1 MSDFQILSLHSM
13 SIERRYHPLLIPEDL
28 KNGVPFI
35 SILYVEKDTNGTR
48 FQTQALSKLHFKDST
63 PRITRAFTPFL
74 EDKFFELLLELKRQH
89 AKSKSGV
96 SQEVFLKRA
105 IFRSLAEQTESMFK
119 LMVGE
124 KMFYKSISSNG
135 GYTYSSCQLSLD
147 KVSLSFEVIQTEEG
161 NLYLEPIFTIH
172 DQNYSRRDVQVYS
185 FLLLVDSIFYIIP
198 QKDYQT
204 LEWFNDKQ
212 SFRYAQQPNELMEK
226 VVLPLE
232 EKCTVN
238 RNNHFEIKTI
248 DLVPQSAVLLSEISG
263 SFLMLTPRWNY
274 DGFVV
279 EGNYQEFYDTNVN
292 GELYQIKR
300 NQIAEQEFHEYLK
313 HLHPSFSKQIN
324 GYFYLSF
331 AEAKKKQWFL
341 KTFHKWLDDD
351 VEIHGMDLLHH
362 FRYSAF
368 EIFTHFEV
376 LDQKGA
382 ILQLYLKVSFGK
394 EEAPLLELKKLLMSG
409 QTYIL
414 LKDNT
419 MGVLTDEWIQNYGA
433 IIKHGQIHK
442 NIITIPQW
450 IILALQSGSS
460 SEQLSPIISKDW
472 WNKWLN
478 WQDEDAK
485 VYDLP
490 DGINAALRPY
500 QHKGF
505 EWMVLLSEIGAG
517 ALLADDMGL
526 GKTLQTITF
535 LTYLLEKNAAA
546 RFMIVC
552 PASLMYNWSQEI
564 QKFSPQLKC
573 YTYHS
578 GSRDLQKFQDLNAQV
593 LICSYGTMRSDID
606 ELSVRMWDA
615 IILDESHHVRNY
627 NTQISKAIQ
636 QLNSSHKVA
645 LSGTPVMN
653 NTEDLYPQLNFLLPG
668 FLGTHEFFRK
678 EYALPIDR
686 NRDPKKI
693 QSLQKLTNPFLLR
706 RTKQQV
712 ASDLPEKTESV
723 YWCEMSPKQKEYYEE
738 VKNSVKS
745 SLFLGANHDNLV
757 KNKLSILQ
765 GIQKLRQICA
775 APSLVKGFDFDSN
788 SSIKLDV
795 IMEEIRQLGDHKAL
809 IFSQFKG
816 MLQLIVNQCQ
826 KEGIL
831 YYHIDGDTPIP
842 DRQNL
847 VNSFQE
853 EGNPCH
859 VFLISLMTGNA
870 GLNLTAADY
879 VFLID
884 PWWNTAIQQQAI
896 DRTHRIGQNKNVFA
910 YKMICKDT
918 IEEKILLLQQRKS
931 ELSDGL
937 IHEEDG
943 FVKQLTEDD
952 IEFLFE

>member
-1 MSDFQILSLHSM
+1 M
-13 SIERRYHPLLIPEDL
+13 SIERTFYPLLIPDEL
-28 KNGVPFI
+28 LNGVPYVH
-35 SILYVEKDTNGTR
+35 ILYVEKDENETR
-48 FQTQALSKLHFKDST
+48 FQTQDLSKHHFKHSSEK
-63 PRITRAFTPFL
+63 ITRALTPFL
-74 EDKFFELLLELKRQH
+74 EDKFFELLLELKKQH

-96 SQEVFLKRA
+96 SQDVYLKRA
-105 IFRSLAEQTESMFK
+105 VFRSLAELTESMFK
-119 LMVGE
+119 LLINE
-124 KMFYKSISSNG
+124 KVYFRIHTSKAGFTTSA
-135 GYTYSSCQLSLD
+135 CQLSLE
-147 KVSLSFEVIQTEEG
+147 SPILSFEVVQSEERG
-161 NLYLEPIFTIH
+161 LYLEPVFTI
-172 DQNYSRRDVQVYS
+172 NEQVYS
-185 FLLLVDSIFYIIP
+185 KNEIKLFAFLLIIDATVYILS
-198 QKDYQT
+198 QKDYLI
-204 LEWFNDKQ
+204 LEWFKEKRAQ
-212 SFRYAQQPNELMEK
+212 KYAQSPNELMQK
-226 VVLPLE
+226 IILPLE
-232 EKCTVN
+232 EKCPVN
-238 RNNHFEIKTI
+238 RNNFFEIKTI
-248 DLVPQSAVLLSEISG
+248 NQLPQSAVLLSEISG

-279 EGNYQEFYDTNVN
+279 EGNFQEYYDTNVN
-292 GELYQIKR
+292 GELYRIHR
-300 NQIAEQEFHEYLK
+300 NQIAEQEFHDYLK
-313 HLHPSFSKQIN
+313 QLHPVFSKQIN

-341 KTFHKWLDDD
+341 KTFHQWLDDD

-362 FRYSAF
+362 FRYSPF
-368 EIFTHFEV
+368 EIYTDFKV

-382 ILQLYLKVSFGK
+382 ILNLYLKVSFGK
-394 EEAPLLELKKLLMSG
+394 EEAPLHELKKLLMSG
-409 QTYIL
+409 QTSVL
-414 LKDNT
+414 LKDNS
-419 MGVLTDEWIQNYGA
+419 MGILTDEWIQNYGTL
-433 IIKHGQIHK
+433 IKHGQINK

-450 IILALQSGSS
+450 IILAMQSGSS
-460 SEQLSPIISKDW
+460 SEQLSPVISKDW

-478 WQDEDAK
+478 WQDENSK

-490 DGINAALRPY
+490 PGINAELRPY

-535 LTYLLEKNAAA
+535 LAYQFEKNPAA

-564 QKFSPQLKC
+564 QKFSPSLQC

-578 GSRDLQKFQDLNAQV
+578 GNRDLQKFQDSKAQV
-593 LICSYGTMRSDID
+593 LICSYGTMRADIN
-606 ELSVRMWDA
+606 ELSVRLWDS

-627 NTQISKAIQ
+627 NTLISKAIQ
-636 QLNSSHKVA
+636 TLNSSTKVA

-668 FLGTHEFFRK
+668 FLGTNEFFRK

-712 ASDLPEKTESV
+712 AADLPEKTESV
-723 YWCEMSPKQKEYYEE
+723 YWCEMSPEQRECYEE
-738 VKNSVKS
+738 VKKSVKS
-745 SLFLGANHDNLV
+745 SLFLGVNHDNLL

-775 APSLVKGFDFDSN
+775 APSLVKDFDFASN
-788 SSIKLDV
+788 FSIKLDS
-795 IMEEIRQLGDHKAL
+795 IMEEILQLGNHKAL
-809 IFSQFKG
+809 IFSQFRG
-816 MLQLIVNQCQ
+816 MLQLIVDRCQ
-826 KEGIL
+826 REGIL
-831 YYHIDGDTPIP
+831 YYHIDGNTPIA
-842 DRQNL
+842 DRQGL
-847 VNSFQE
+847 VNDFQE
-853 EGNPCH
+853 EGNPCQ

-910 YKMICKDT
+910 YKMICRDT
-918 IEEKILLLQQRKS
+918 IEEKILKLQERKS